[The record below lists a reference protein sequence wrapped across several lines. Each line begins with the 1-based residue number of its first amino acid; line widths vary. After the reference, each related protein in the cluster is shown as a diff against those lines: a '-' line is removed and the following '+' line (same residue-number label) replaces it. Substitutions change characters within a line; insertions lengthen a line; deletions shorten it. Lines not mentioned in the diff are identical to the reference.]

1 MLYLTI
7 LLYCILFAGI
17 AMTVNEGLWSN
28 AITLFCVILAAL
40 LAWYWGLVLGKF
52 VLEKVEPEP
61 AKEWAFWFASIWGVF
76 FFSVMVLRV
85 MADRISRVRLKFI
98 PQLERAG
105 GILMGIGVAIMF
117 ASFAAYTLFIP
128 FRARVWKAEE
138 AAGWQQQSISTLAAP
153 IYATG
158 KAFYGEGFP
167 DLKG

>member
-1 MLYLTI
+1 MLWLTI

-28 AITLFCVILAAL
+28 TISLFCVILAAL

-52 VLEKVEPEP
+52 VIEQMEPDP
-61 AKEWAFWFASIWGVF
+61 TKEWAFWFASIWGVF
-76 FFSVMVLRV
+76 FLSVMILRI
-85 MADRISRVRLKFI
+85 MADRLSRVRMKFI
-98 PQLERAG
+98 PQLELAG
-105 GILMGIGVAIMF
+105 GIVMGLGVAIMF
-117 ASFAAYTLFIP
+117 TSFAAYSLFVP
-128 FRARVWKAEE
+128 LKARVWKAEE